1 MKDTSKINTG
11 KQGEKIAAAFL
22 KKNGYRIIETNFRC
36 VAGEIDIIA
45 REKGEIVFI
54 EVKTRKSAEL
64 GYPEQAV
71 GINKQK
77 KMSQLAL
84 WYLQE
89 KNITD
94 TQARFDVVAI
104 TILASGNEIKLIKNA
119 FDFIAQPILNQ
130 RRYLCWQSS
139 SASSTYIKYAS
150 SPPPSRLDIIFDLE
164 LVFL

>member
-1 MKDTSKINTG
+1 MKDTSKIDTG

-45 REKGEIVFI
+45 WEKGEIVFV

-84 WYLQE
+84 RYLQK

-104 TILASGNEIKLIKNA
+104 MISACGNEIKLIKNA
-119 FDFIAQPILNQ
+119 FDFIDNQ
-130 RRYLCWQSS
+130 
-139 SASSTYIKYAS
+139 
-150 SPPPSRLDIIFDLE
+150 F
-164 LVFL
+164 